1 VNDTTNLERQ
11 LRGDEGRDK
20 FVYPDSEG
28 WWTIG
33 IGRLVDK
40 RKGGGLRDAEI
51 DFMFRNDV
59 QDRVDALQQV
69 LPWFIFLDIPRQGVL
84 LNMSFQLGVDG
95 LLAFKQTLSFVKQ
108 GAHAQAAASMLKSLW
123 AQQTPARAQRL
134 AKQMETGEWQFAPG
148 A

>member
-1 VNDTTNLERQ
+1 MNDTTNLERQ
-11 LRGDEGRDK
+11 LRGDEGRKK
-20 FVYPDSEG
+20 FVYKDSEG

-33 IGRLVDK
+33 IGRLVDE

-69 LPWFIFLDIPRQGVL
+69 MPWFIFLDIPRQGVL
-84 LNMSFQLGVDG
+84 LNMSFQLGVEG
-95 LLAFKQTLSFVKQ
+95 LLEFRRVLSYVKQ
-108 GAHAQAAASMLKSLW
+108 GAHPQAAAAMLDSLW
-123 AQQTPARAQRL
+123 AKQTPGRAKRL

>member
-1 VNDTTNLERQ
+1 VNDTTQLERQ
-11 LRGDEGRDK
+11 LRGDEGREK

-59 QDRVDALQQV
+59 QDRVEALQQV

-84 LNMSFQLGVDG
+84 LNMSFQMGVQG
-95 LLAFKQTLSFVKQ
+95 LLEFKRTLSLVKQ
-108 GAHAQAAASMLKSLW
+108 GAHAQAAAAMLQSLW
-123 AQQTPARAQRL
+123 AKQTPARARRL

>member
-11 LRGDEGRDK
+11 LRGDEGRRK
-20 FVYPDSEG
+20 FVYLDSRG
-28 WWTIG
+28 YWTIG
-33 IGRLVDK
+33 IGRLVDE

-84 LNMSFQLGVDG
+84 LNMSFQMGVEG
-95 LLAFKQTLSFVKQ
+95 LLGFKRTLSYVKQ
-108 GAHAQAAASMLKSLW
+108 GAYSQAAASMLESLW
-123 AQQTPARAQRL
+123 ARQTSSRAHRL
-134 AKQMETGEWQFAPG
+134 AKQMETGEWQYAPNT
-148 A
+148 